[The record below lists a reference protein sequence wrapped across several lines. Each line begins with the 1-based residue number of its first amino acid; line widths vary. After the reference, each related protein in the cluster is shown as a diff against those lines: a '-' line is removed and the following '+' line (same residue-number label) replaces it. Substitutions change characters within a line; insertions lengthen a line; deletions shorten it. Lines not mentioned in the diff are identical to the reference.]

1 MIFFRSQ
8 PSSYRA
14 TTQDVDYL
22 ENQCAREKRPGNCE
36 YDEYSG
42 QDLGFA
48 DIQMTTRSQEL
59 CGEQCDQT
67 SAFNCRSY
75 SYFPSTGV
83 SREKPFQSIRAKI
96 FQVCRLSGDDTVSA
110 SPAAVTERA
119 GALYYQ
125 RAPCVDRESNLS
137 TLEPSPRAE
146 AQGPVDL
153 VRQGPKSRTE
163 VQSPRQPPPT
173 AQHRVRREDGSGE
186 GGTQTYNQNP
196 SLAFFLKPGHPMCHS
211 SFSTRSVFLLFLS
224 SFLNPLLSP
233 APPFLGWV

>member
-1 MIFFRSQ
+1 MRAREETGKLRVRRILGARPRIRRHSNDDSQ
-8 PSSYRA
+8 PRA
-14 TTQDVDYL
+14 LWRAMRSNLRLQL
-22 ENQCAREKRPGNCE
+22 PFILILSQHRGEWREILANILR
-36 YDEYSG
+36 
-42 QDLGFA
+42 L
-48 DIQMTTRSQEL
+48 
-59 CGEQCDQT
+59 
-67 SAFNCRSY
+67 
-75 SYFPSTGV
+75 
-83 SREKPFQSIRAKI
+83 
-96 FQVCRLSGDDTVSA
+96 QVCRLSGDDTVSA

-163 VQSPRQPPPT
+163 VQSPRQPPT

-186 GGTQTYNQNP
+186 GGTQTYDQHP
-196 SLAFFLKPGHPMCHS
+196 SLAFFSKSGDDPVSPS

-224 SFLNPLLSP
+224 SFLNPLLSSA